1 VASLFGIN
9 PFWDRLLV
17 LRVLVSTTLAA
28 IIDSILFILIAFY
41 STLPNEVLYTMIV
54 SQVLFKLLYAIV
66 GVGPIYLSRKAFRA
80 VRSKSYYSA

>member
-1 VASLFGIN
+1 MAWKLIDVDCEGFEARFVFYDLFDGGRVDLIN
-9 PFWDRLLV
+9 AVGVWGDV
-17 LRVLVSTTLAA
+17 
-28 IIDSILFILIAFY
+28 Y
-41 STLPNEVLYTMIV
+41 QLYTMIV